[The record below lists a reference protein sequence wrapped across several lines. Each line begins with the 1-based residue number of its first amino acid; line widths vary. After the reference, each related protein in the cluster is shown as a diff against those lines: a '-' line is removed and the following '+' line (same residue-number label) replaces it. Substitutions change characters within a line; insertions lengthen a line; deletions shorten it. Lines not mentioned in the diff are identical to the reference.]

1 MTKTDSENMNV
12 FGYLALALT
21 CTAATLHSVGISLPN
36 WRITFKAGDEW
47 VKKEGIMTLTICKD
61 FECTTVIEFGNI
73 KGGEEW
79 FFVCRVFAMFAA
91 GLCLIATFFQLIY
104 FCCPK
109 RIIRA
114 QSMYMLGCAGLFIL
128 MSVFIFIAM
137 YQVAQQKNI
146 YNDIEIRLGYP
157 VGFCILAGVLAI
169 AAAILTAVSS
179 IRAERDNEDF
189 Y

>member
-1 MTKTDSENMNV
+1 MAKTSSERMNI
-12 FGYLALALT
+12 FGYIALALT

-36 WRITFKAGDEW
+36 WRITFKDDEKW
-47 VKKEGIMTLTICKD
+47 VKKEGIMTLTMCKE
-61 FECTTVIEFGNI
+61 FECTTVIEFSKI

-91 GLCLIATFFQLIY
+91 GLCLIATFLQLIY

-109 RIIRA
+109 QIIRA
-114 QSMYMLGCAGLFIL
+114 QSMYMLGSSGLFIL

-137 YQVAQQKNI
+137 YQVAQQKNS
-146 YNDIEIRLGYP
+146 YTDIEIRLGYP
-157 VGFCILAGVLAI
+157 VGFCIIAGVLAI

-179 IRAERDNEDF
+179 IVAERDNEDF